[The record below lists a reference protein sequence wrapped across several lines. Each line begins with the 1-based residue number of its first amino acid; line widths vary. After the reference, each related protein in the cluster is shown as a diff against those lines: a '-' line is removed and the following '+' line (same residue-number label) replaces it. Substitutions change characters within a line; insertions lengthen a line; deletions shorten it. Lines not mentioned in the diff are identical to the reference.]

1 MEHGIA
7 THMNYTC
14 KIYSMT
20 SENGMSYCV
29 CQIHVLGVQCMVVI
43 STTNC
48 NVVLAHTLFLFL
60 APEMQG
66 IFAIRVTIICMQL
79 SDNFLH
85 FTAMHAY

>member
-60 APEMQG
+60 APEMQHSEKQNEH
-66 IFAIRVTIICMQL
+66 FEEAVRQL
-79 SDNFLH
+79 SECH
-85 FTAMHAY
+85 KVHTV

>member
-1 MEHGIA
+1 
-7 THMNYTC
+7 
-14 KIYSMT
+14 
-20 SENGMSYCV
+20 MSYCV

-85 FTAMHAY
+85 FTAMHINITVATIYTHDSWCNW